1 MAIEKEYISEIL
13 SLHEDALD
21 DRESEKLEFKEQFSL
36 PNLPDYYKSFAGFA
50 NNQGGYLVYG
60 VQDSPRVPVGLTE
73 KSLNRFKNID
83 PQRITQDL
91 LEIFSS
97 NIQWEQTEVTTH
109 GKTFGVLK
117 IHEALRK
124 PIIAKRNH
132 GRNQSIKDGEIY
144 YRYAGRTQKIQYAE
158 LEAIIQERIQKNMDQ
173 WMELMSKIAK
183 IGPQNVTLL
192 NNLSRSLETSDDTF
206 LTIDEELFGKIEFV
220 KQGHFSA
227 DDGAEPLEIVG
238 DVRPILGVIQE
249 VKENLLTEYPLSATE
264 VAKAVK
270 EQLPNISQNKV
281 WKTIK
286 NNNMKNNREYSVYNF
301 RNKKQE
307 ELYEESGKLPIAI
320 PSIYNYNAVDFI
332 VNMLESQNSTRQA
345 SDQNP

>member
-1 MAIEKEYISEIL
+1 MAIAKEYIREIL
-13 SLHEDALD
+13 SLNEDALD
-21 DRESEKLEFKEQFSL
+21 DRENEELEFKEQFNLFGL
-36 PNLPDYYKSFAGFA
+36 PGYYKSFAGFA
-50 NNQGGYLVYG
+50 NNQGGYLIYG
-60 VQDSPRVPVGLTE
+60 IQNSPRFPVGLTE
-73 KSLNRFKNID
+73 KSLDQFKRID
-83 PQRITQDL
+83 PQRITRDL
-91 LEIFSS
+91 LEVFSAR
-97 NIQWEQTEVTTH
+97 IEWEQAEVDTG
-109 GKTFGVLK
+109 GKTYGVFK
-117 IHEALRK
+117 IHQVHKK
-124 PIIAKRNH
+124 PIIAIKNL
-132 GRNQSIKDGEIY
+132 GKKQSIKAGEIY

-158 LEAIIQERIQKNMDQ
+158 LEAIIQERIQENIDQ
-173 WMELMSKIAK
+173 WMELISKIAK

-227 DDGAEPLEIVG
+227 DDGVEPLEIVG

-281 WKTIK
+281 WETIK

-307 ELYEESGKLPIAI
+307 ELYEESGKLPTAI

-332 VNMLESQNSTRQA
+332 VNTLRSQDSTPQTN
-345 SDQNP
+345 DQDL

>member
-1 MAIEKEYISEIL
+1 MSEG
-13 SLHEDALD
+13 ALD
-21 DRESEKLEFKEQFSL
+21 DRENEELEFKEQFNLSG
-36 PNLPDYYKSFAGFA
+36 LPDYYKSFAGFA
-50 NNQGGYLVYG
+50 NNQGGYLIYG
-60 VQDSPRVPVGLTE
+60 IQNFPRFPVGLTE
-73 KSLNRFKNID
+73 KSLDQFKRID

-91 LEIFSS
+91 LEVFSAS
-97 NIQWEQTEVTTH
+97 IEWEQAEVDTA
-109 GKTFGVLK
+109 GKTYGVFK
-117 IHEALRK
+117 IHQAHRK
-124 PIIAKRNH
+124 PIMAMKNL
-132 GRNQSIKDGEIY
+132 GKKQSIKAGEIY

-158 LEAIIQERIQKNMDQ
+158 LEAIIQERIQENIDQ
-173 WMELMSKIAK
+173 WMELMSKVAK

-206 LTIDEELFGKIEFV
+206 LTIDEELFGQIEFV
-220 KQGHFSA
+220 KQRHFSA
-227 DDGAEPLEIVG
+227 DDGVEPLEIVG

-281 WKTIK
+281 WETIK

-307 ELYEESGKLPIAI
+307 ELYEKSGKLPIAI